1 MTQPLSPVDQSWELA
16 RRVEA
21 WAGEIRV
28 NVIRIAAIVLFYGR
42 HLIEVMLSPKNSPVR
57 GEYHLRVTAVVL
69 VWATLAGVL
78 HVVLTRRRYPAEL
91 KYVAS
96 LLDVLMVTTLCAIA
110 GGPKTPL
117 VLLYFALIAAAPL

>member
-1 MTQPLSPVDQSWELA
+1 MTQTSEAPDPMQMDAWQLA
-16 RRVEA
+16 RRAEA

-28 NVIRIAAIVLFYGR
+28 NLIRIAAIVLFYGR
-42 HLIEVMLSPKNSPVR
+42 HLIEVMLAPKDSPVR

-69 VWATLAGVL
+69 VWAALAGVL

-96 LLDVLMVTTLCAIA
+96 LIDVLMVT
-110 GGPKTPL
+110 
-117 VLLYFALIAAAPL
+117 